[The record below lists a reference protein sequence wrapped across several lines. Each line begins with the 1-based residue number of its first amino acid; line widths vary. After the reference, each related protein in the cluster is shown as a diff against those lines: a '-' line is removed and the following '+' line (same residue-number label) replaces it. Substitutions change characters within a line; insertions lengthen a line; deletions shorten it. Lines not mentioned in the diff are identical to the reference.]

1 MDGVPAVSL
10 AGNTSVS
17 RAWRSIFT
25 AAGLGHLAVN
35 SPEDFVEVA
44 VELVRDPKSL
54 SELRIGLR
62 GRLANSAL
70 LDHREF
76 TARLESAYGKM

>member
-1 MDGVPAVSL
+1 MYQGPGEVFSPLRA
-10 AGNTSVS
+10 SVN
-17 RAWRSIFT
+17 
-25 AAGLGHLAVN
+25 LAVN